1 MLKIKSYSYEG
12 DYMIQLLINSYIKNL
27 SIEKAILISKQFCI
41 DFTYKEMAIVLPFLK
56 DNYTSFANENSK
68 IYLLNN
74 LATISST
81 TIASKCE
88 QLVNKLL
95 IIFS

>member
-56 DNYTSFANENSK
+56 ANYTSFANENSK

-81 TIASKCE
+81 TIANKCE